1 MDSIESRFMR
11 LVFTM
16 VFLLVIGCG
25 KAAKPNAEQREMEQ
39 AAQFGAFARRHGA
52 VAMLTSKAQKPSLT
66 MDIQS
71 EIQAAKNQS
80 VAFEAYL
87 EDVLIEP
94 DGRIM
99 ALLWP
104 SNSRF
109 SEHQVDLKV
118 TIESRSVDILQNI
131 HDRYSAVYLIVK
143 DMNSHVERGT
153 DGDLKVVV
161 EGFCPIVE
169 IKSE

>member
-1 MDSIESRFMR
+1 MDSIKSRFMR
-11 LVFTM
+11 LALTT

-25 KAAKPNAEQREMEQ
+25 KAAKPTAEQREIEQ
-39 AAQFGAFARRHGA
+39 AAQFGAFVQRHGA
-52 VAMLTSKAQKPSLT
+52 VPMLTSKPQRPSLI

-80 VAFEAYL
+80 AAFEAYL
-87 EDVLIEP
+87 DDVLIEP
-94 DGRIM
+94 DGRIT

-104 SNSRF
+104 SKFRF
-109 SEHQVDLKV
+109 GEHQVDLKV
-118 TIESRSVDILQNI
+118 TIESRYVDTLRNI
-131 HDRYSAVYLIVK
+131 HHRYSAVYLIVK
-143 DMNSHVERGT
+143 DMNSHVERET

-161 EGFCPIVE
+161 EGFCPIIE